1 MIFTRQSSTS
11 HGPLLIRVTCELACR
26 RCDLTAVDPLMA
38 QFGLDFRAIS
48 SIIGEPN
55 PDYIASVFER
65 QSFNHLRIAE
75 LTGII
80 KYLKTHPQFIS
91 NPYLKVK
98 GASHRWRIMLVVLYS
113 RPRAYRFIT
122 GKKQD
127 LVDSL
132 TDAMNYARSAGGSRV
147 QSSAAT
153 AAPVSYT
160 HLTLPTNREV

>member
-1 MIFTRQSSTS
+1 MIFTRRSRQPAGTS
-11 HGPLLIRVTCELACR
+11 PNPGHVWTGCR
-26 RCDLTAVDPLMA
+26 RCDLTVVDPLMA

-153 AAPVSYT
+153 AAPSHPSWYIT
-160 HLTLPTNREV
+160 TRI